1 MIFVEMGYEILT
13 PITGDEL
20 KNIERAAR
28 TCYKS
33 EERNEENDPEK
44 TKRFVAGLIKNGHHA
59 MLEHSQLSVKFIVDR
74 GISHE
79 LVRHRVASFAQ
90 ESTRYCNY
98 RDRDIEFI
106 IPSEILLN
114 RNFILGYDVIKKACE
129 DAEAYYNNLLDLGC
143 PPQIARAVLPNCLK
157 TEVVMTANYRE
168 WRHFFELRALGK
180 WGKPHPD
187 MAFIAGRLLTDL
199 KCKIPVIFD
208 DLEG

>member
-1 MIFVEMGYEILT
+1 MKFVEMSYEILT

-20 KNIERAAR
+20 KSIERAAR

-33 EERNEENDPEK
+33 EARNEQNDPDK
-44 TKRFVAGLIKNGHHA
+44 TKRFISSLIKNGHCA

-98 RDRDIEFI
+98 GDKDIEFI
-106 IPSEILLN
+106 IPSGLWAMNNEVFYYFSDACREAEDTYKQLLK
-114 RNFILGYDVIKKACE
+114 LGVE
-129 DAEAYYNNLLDLGC
+129 
-143 PPQIARAVLPNCLK
+143 PQIARAVLPNCLK

-168 WRHFFELRALGK
+168 WRYFFELRALGK

-187 MAFIAGRLLTDL
+187 MAFITSRLLRDL

-208 DLEG
+208 DLEV